1 MPSLPGEPH
10 ATWWSGEKLPENR
23 LEHETARVRST
34 CINYSTNMNAAPS
47 TDATTSRL
55 TVVVTYGVLLLLIY
69 LVFRIAEPFLSALAW
84 AAILATFF
92 YPMHKRIA
100 KRLSSV
106 QASVVSTAAVTVLLI
121 APSIL
126 LGTMFVRQAISIS
139 RDVQHSVTGQS
150 PAFVSSWSLIAKGWS
165 WIAHHV
171 PGMDPNADL
180 FEMLAQAIEKEA
192 GFLAARLGT
201 IVKNIA
207 EFVFDLFV
215 MIFAMFYFFRDGDK
229 ILRAMRSILPF
240 DAQHQDAMIVQ
251 IRELISASVIT
262 SLIVAAVQ
270 GALGGLGFG
279 LVGLPAPVFWGVL
292 MAFFSLIPVVGSGLI
307 FVPASLWLGF
317 TGHWGR
323 AVLLFAICAGVSTLV
338 DNMLRPLLL
347 EGRTELSG
355 LVIFISIL
363 GGINLFGMLGL
374 VLGPILVAM
383 AAGVLSVYRESA
395 KSPPPITAG

>member
-1 MPSLPGEPH
+1 
-10 ATWWSGEKLPENR
+10 
-23 LEHETARVRST
+23 
-34 CINYSTNMNAAPS
+34 MNGAPS
-47 TDATTSRL
+47 TNATTTRL
-55 TVVVTYGVLLLLIY
+55 TVVVSYGVLLLLIY
-69 LVFRIAEPFLSALAW
+69 LVFRISEPFLSALAW
-84 AAILATFF
+84 AAILTTFF
-92 YPMHKRIA
+92 YPMHKRLA
-100 KRLSSV
+100 KRLSSA
-106 QASVVSTAAVTVLLI
+106 QASVISTLAVTVLLI

-126 LGTMFVRQAISIS
+126 IGTMFVRQAVSIS
-139 RDVQHSVTGQS
+139 REVQHSVTGQS
-150 PAFVSSWSLIAKGWS
+150 PAFVGSWSLIAKGWS
-165 WIAHHV
+165 WVAHHV

-180 FEMLAQAIEKEA
+180 LETLEQAIEKEA

-215 MIFAMFYFFRDGDK
+215 MIFAMFYFFRDAAK
-229 ILRAMRSILPF
+229 ILGAARSILPF

-262 SLIVAAVQ
+262 SLVVAAIQ
-270 GALGGLGFG
+270 GALGGLGFA

-323 AVLLFAICAGVSTLV
+323 AVVLLAICAGVSTIV
-338 DNMLRPLLL
+338 DNILRPLLL

-355 LVIFISIL
+355 LVVFISIL
-363 GGINLFGMLGL
+363 GGINLFGVLGL

-383 AAGVLSVYRESA
+383 AAGVLSVYRENA
-395 KSPPPITAG
+395 ESPPPITAG